1 MDVKGNSS
9 RRQDKRYHV
18 KRDVLV
24 RCSNHYTTGPDG
36 KQITSSLEYE
46 GQLHF
51 WVLTAVFNDFDDMAR
66 MVRLCDEMGIDTI
79 DAGTLVAINMEVGKL
94 PGAMPR
100 LL

>member
-1 MDVKGNSS
+1 
-9 RRQDKRYHV
+9 
-18 KRDVLV
+18 
-24 RCSNHYTTGPDG
+24 
-36 KQITSSLEYE
+36 
-46 GQLHF
+46 
-51 WVLTAVFNDFDDMAR
+51 MAR